1 MKSSRTRRRL
11 RVATTSSPGDRVGT
25 KGWNYWREV
34 WAAWCPTCRQETM
47 PFPSG
52 CCAFCD
58 TRLEGQSTRG
68 PHDPPIQNG
77 VHFSLPGSKESK
89 SIAVA
94 A

>member
-1 MKSSRTRRRL
+1 MKSSKTRRRL
-11 RVATTSSPGDRVGT
+11 RVATALPRSAAVPAS
-25 KGWNYWREV
+25 GWNYWREV

-58 TRLEGQSTRG
+58 TRLEGQPTRG
-68 PHDPPIQNG
+68 PYDPPIQNG
-77 VHFSLPGSKESK
+77 VHFLLPESKESK

>member
-1 MKSSRTRRRL
+1 
-11 RVATTSSPGDRVGT
+11 
-25 KGWNYWREV
+25 
-34 WAAWCPTCRQETM
+34 M

-58 TRLEGQSTRG
+58 TRLEGQLTRG
-68 PHDPPIQNG
+68 PYDPPIQNG
-77 VHFSLPGSKESK
+77 VRAVLAGGEENK